1 MFHIY
6 FTSMAILIKLLRPYL
21 KHTDNAVLCNEKKN
35 QQKPRLT
42 LCPVM
47 TLVQLPLSMSH
58 NLTLLSLEPV
68 AT

>member
-1 MFHIY
+1 MLY
-6 FTSMAILIKLLRPYL
+6 FAMK
-21 KHTDNAVLCNEKKN
+21 KKN
-35 QQKPRLT
+35 QQKPGLT